1 MEKYRAVIR
10 PEGGPWWEIELYI
23 GNEPMMMRTRGG
35 WTNVRENLLSLRDDI
50 FRQMNI
56 EPRPIKIDYELE
68 IPGVERGPF
77 DDVVARL
84 RANPEKAI
92 LVMAGYG
99 LWNLHIADVLD
110 LNFEYI
116 REMRRKYT
124 QL

>member
-10 PEGGPWWEIELYI
+10 PGCGPGWEIELYV
-23 GNEPMMMRTRGG
+23 GEEPMLMRTRGG
-35 WTNVRENLLSLRDDI
+35 WTNIRENLLSLRDDLY
-50 FRQMNI
+50 RQMNI
-56 EPRPIKIDYELE
+56 EPRPIKVEYELE
-68 IPGVERGPF
+68 IPGVECGPF

-92 LVMAGYG
+92 RVMAGNG
-99 LWNLHIADVLD
+99 LWELHIADVLD
-110 LNFEYI
+110 LNYEYI